1 VHLVLFVKFFLAYL
15 KLYSLQHTE
24 NIIIVNFVLRS
35 NSLLDNNMPEV
46 VLVSGTAPVDEA

>member
-1 VHLVLFVKFFLAYL
+1 MHLVLFVKFFLAYL